1 MTITPPLPRPPRKNP
16 LKRTPMPLVPSRL
29 RSRTAVGLAV
39 AAAQGLFRLQHCPAC
54 GAIAWPPRDAC
65 GTCLSPRLEWRDT
78 DPAGV
83 CVAQTVVRAP
93 PAPNWREQGDWRV
106 GTVVDAGPSIVA
118 HLHGEVAR
126 GDRVRLRAM
135 IDRSGQG
142 VMMAMPTAPGPNAAD
157 DPQLRTL
164 TAHPRHRRILITDA
178 RAAEAP
184 ALARALLAA
193 GAAEVMLGEA
203 EAWRPN
209 PQREVLAGIEGVRL
223 VPLDT
228 TDPKSC
234 RELAGEIGG
243 RTDILIH
250 NARFVRADALIGG
263 SDTVFGGL
271 AIQTAA
277 LGLMR
282 LSQAFGP
289 VMMAR
294 SEDGTNSAAA
304 WVNLLPVEAMVP
316 RPGFAAYSAAAAAT
330 LSLSRSLRAELRR
343 AGIRVVQVFHGP
355 TDDEWYRDLPPPKLG
370 PGVIARGVVTALE
383 QGLEEAFAGDIAR
396 DVAARWTDDPDL
408 LIREMTGG
416 GQIL

>member
-1 MTITPPLPRPPRKNP
+1 
-16 LKRTPMPLVPSRL
+16 MPLVPSRL
-29 RSRTAVGLAV
+29 RSRAAIGLAV
-39 AAAQGLFRLQHCPAC
+39 AAARGSFRLQHCAAC

-65 GTCLSPRLEWRDT
+65 GACLSPQLDWRDT

-83 CVAQTVVRAP
+83 VIAQTVVRATP
-93 PAPNWREQGDWRV
+93 DPYWREQGDWRV
-106 GTVVDAGPSIVA
+106 GTVVLDAGPSVVT
-118 HLHGEVAR
+118 HLHGEVTR

-142 VMMAMPTAPGPNAAD
+142 VMMAMPTTPGPNAAD

-164 TAHPRHRRILITDA
+164 TPHPRHRRVLVTDA
-178 RAAEAP
+178 RAPEAP

-193 GAAEVMLGEA
+193 GAAEVALGES

-209 PQREVLAGIEGVRL
+209 PQRDVLSAIEGVRL

-228 TDPKSC
+228 TDPTSC
-234 RELAGEIGG
+234 RDLAGEIGG

-250 NARFVRADALIGG
+250 NARFVRPDALIGG
-263 SDTVFGGL
+263 SDTVFGAQ

-282 LSQAFGP
+282 LAQAFGP

-294 SEDGTNSAAA
+294 AEDGTNSAVA
-304 WVNLLPVEAMVP
+304 WVNLLPVDALVP
-316 RPGFAAYSAAAAAT
+316 RPGFAAHAAAAAAE
-330 LSLSRSLRAELRR
+330 LSLSRSLRAEIRG
-343 AGIRVVQVFHGP
+343 AGVRVVQVFHGP
-355 TDDEWYRDLPPPKLG
+355 TDDEWHRDVPPPKLG
-370 PGVIARGVVTALE
+370 PGAIAKGIVAALE
-383 QGLEEAFAGDIAR
+383 QGLEEAFVGDIAK
-396 DVAARWTDDPDL
+396 DIAARWDDDPDL

-416 GQIL
+416 GQVL